1 MIDQRFMDDLAK
13 DFVLPT
19 EKTDTLLA
27 AGPARDRV
35 GTVTVSGFT
44 EPQVVTDVMPEG
56 AGMVQKQ
63 SGVRVGRGGL
73 TLEQS
78 AQAGNL
84 DRPLMALADML
95 AGAGRGAVSQTIG
108 IGGDV
113 ESIFTGLKN
122 VFTNPNNKSM
132 VDAFLEGMS
141 QPTTLPTTEQV
152 STQGFTLPGTNLNVS
167 ALAPVVPPTAANQVE
182 RQASAQYGQGA
193 GEFLPF
199 PGAVDAA
206 KLAVKAIKATK
217 GMPVGLSMKIVGEA
231 PAAALVVAKP
241 IALTN
246 ISQQSLPA
254 VQKIV
259 ADGIASNMSATKMIQ
274 AVEKQTGTKLTGKQ
288 QKELKQYVSENV
300 PKGQIYSDQ
309 AFKDLVAQPL
319 PFEPSTQRFTKSFD
333 DAINWLKT
341 LDTEDTKNAALL
353 ANQRLAPIL
362 GVGVDGKTK
371 RLLTT
376 NGKLLKTETG
386 IEGGVPIELPDG
398 RNIESAG
405 LAISPAFK
413 VGKFSTCPN
422 SASCAQECLGKTSG
436 GYFAYGGGADLDAM
450 KGTRLRSFRMTQAM
464 FREPEAFA
472 IKLNEEIFSLKK
484 AAEKNGNA
492 LAIRLNVLSDIDPK
506 VHKSIIEANPDVL
519 FYDYTKMKYRPVAPN
534 HHYTYSSTGLSQ
546 KAGLNGLTVDV
557 DNPHSNWSQ
566 MRQWLD
572 GGQNVAMAFSSKK
585 GLPESVIDEVT
596 GKVYRVVDGDAYD
609 FRPMDAQPQ
618 GSDGVIIGLK
628 NKAMTRK
635 ESMAAQDSNGF
646 FVQYDPKL
654 GTQVTIP
661 RQKKEVIML
670 KTEGQETPSV
680 METGEQITERAK
692 K

>member
-1 MIDQRFMDDLAK
+1 
-13 DFVLPT
+13 
-19 EKTDTLLA
+19 
-27 AGPARDRV
+27 
-35 GTVTVSGFT
+35 
-44 EPQVVTDVMPEG
+44 
-56 AGMVQKQ
+56 
-63 SGVRVGRGGL
+63 
-73 TLEQS
+73 
-78 AQAGNL
+78 
-84 DRPLMALADML
+84 
-95 AGAGRGAVSQTIG
+95 
-108 IGGDV
+108 
-113 ESIFTGLKN
+113 
-122 VFTNPNNKSM
+122 
-132 VDAFLEGMS
+132 
-141 QPTTLPTTEQV
+141 
-152 STQGFTLPGTNLNVS
+152 
-167 ALAPVVPPTAANQVE
+167 
-182 RQASAQYGQGA
+182 
-193 GEFLPF
+193 
-199 PGAVDAA
+199 
-206 KLAVKAIKATK
+206 
-217 GMPVGLSMKIVGEA
+217 
-231 PAAALVVAKP
+231 
-241 IALTN
+241 
-246 ISQQSLPA
+246 
-254 VQKIV
+254 
-259 ADGIASNMSATKMIQ
+259 MSATKMIQ

>member
-1 MIDQRFMDDLAK
+1 MLDELYMQSLADRMKIPEEQMPTGKVTVSAPQAEVAPKQPEMGTITGIPQTAFEKVLETSGIKLSELGDFIDENAPGTLNTLLGKDIPVIGNLKLRDFLPFVGSKDEGKLTGTPAAMIAAGTGQPLRGQPVVGSSIGPDGQRYYGISGSPAMLNEDVGTATIDVA
-13 DFVLPT
+13 
-19 EKTDTLLA
+19 TLGLGRPLA
-27 AGPARDRV
+27 AGAKKAIQATKNLPIGMSIKD
-35 GTVTVSGFT
+35 VSG
-44 EPQVVTDVMPEG
+44 VKD
-56 AGMVQKQ
+56 A
-63 SGVRVGRGGL
+63 
-73 TLEQS
+73 
-78 AQAGNL
+78 
-84 DRPLMALADML
+84 ALA
-95 AGAGRGAVSQTIG
+95 
-108 IGGDV
+108 
-113 ESIFTGLKN
+113 
-122 VFTNPNNKSM
+122 
-132 VDAFLEGMS
+132 
-141 QPTTLPTTEQV
+141 
-152 STQGFTLPGTNLNVS
+152 
-167 ALAPVVPPTAANQVE
+167 
-182 RQASAQYGQGA
+182 
-193 GEFLPF
+193 
-199 PGAVDAA
+199 
-206 KLAVKAIKATK
+206 
-217 GMPVGLSMKIVGEA
+217 
-231 PAAALVVAKP
+231 VAKP

-246 ISQQSLPA
+246 ISPQSLPV

-259 ADGIASNMSATKMIQ
+259 ADGITSNMSATKMIQ
-274 AVEKQTGTKLTGKQ
+274 AVEQQTGTKLTGKQ

-300 PKGQIYSDQ
+300 PKGQVYSDQ
-309 AFKDLVAQPL
+309 AFKDLIAKPL
-319 PFEPSTQRFTKSFD
+319 PFEPSTQRFTKAFD
-333 DAINWLKT
+333 DAINYIKT
-341 LDTEDTKNAALL
+341 LSPENIKNAAIQ

-506 VHKSIIEANPDVL
+506 VHKSIIDANPDVL

-585 GLPESVIDEVT
+585 GLPESVIDEGT

-618 GSDGVIIGLK
+618 GSDGVIVGLK

-635 ESMAAQDSNGF
+635 ESIAAQDSNGF

-670 KTEGQETPSV
+670 KTDGQETPSV